1 MQVWSMLKA
10 EAKSEISLRKPDKM
24 RALSV
29 THNLEA

>member
-1 MQVWSMLKA
+1 LKA
-10 EAKSEISLRKPDKM
+10 EAKSKFWLRKPDKM